1 MELKIFFDP
10 QSIAIVGASA
20 EEGKVGNAI
29 TKNILNLGYKGEVF
43 LVNPKHRE
51 LFNRKC
57 YASLSTIEEKID
69 LAIIVIPAKFV
80 LAEIEN
86 NAKKIKNF
94 VIISA
99 GFSEIGITGKE
110 EEKKILALAQK
121 NKLNILGPNC
131 LGFIVPSLKLNASFA
146 GGMPQAGGISF
157 ISQSGALAVALLDR
171 AKKENIKFSN
181 VISIGNKMQINEA
194 NLLEF
199 MAEDKNTQVVGMYL
213 EGIKK
218 GKRFMAVAQKV
229 SKLKPIIIL
238 KVGKSAKTQ
247 KAISS
252 HTGALA
258 GDDETISAV
267 FKKVGILRAD
277 NLEEFFDLFNL
288 INETKKAPNQKVA
301 VITNA
306 GGVGVLTAD
315 AFQGKG
321 IQLVD
326 LEEKTKKE
334 LRTFLPSAASVENP
348 IDILG
353 DASQE
358 RYQKAL
364 AVIDKVSSI
373 GSIICIL
380 TPQEQTPTE
389 KIADTIIEF
398 KKRTTKTIVTIFL
411 GGDRVEKSILKL
423 KENGVCN
430 FSFPDQAIK
439 AMDEYYYWNEFKKF
453 KIKNSQQVI
462 NQKRRSKVMR
472 IIQEAQK
479 ENRRAL
485 YFSEAQEIMDM
496 YGINSIPYLN
506 ILPKNK
512 EIDFSDKQSIFENKI
527 DFPVVL
533 KVDSD
538 KILHKTDKGG
548 LVLNIKNQKQLM
560 QVLQEMRNK
569 FPEERFILQPMSS
582 QGTEIIVGIKQDAN
596 FGPVVVYGLGGIY
609 TELLHQVDYL
619 IPPLN
624 LDQIENSLRQDKL
637 NFLFQKTR
645 GQEKYNLEE
654 MAQLLYG
661 ISFLALEIP
670 EIKEFDINP
679 LIIYNN
685 NQKAVAV
692 DIKIII
698 K

>member
-1 MELKIFFDP
+1 MELKIFFNP

-57 YASLSTIEEKID
+57 YTSLSTIEEKID

-358 RYQKAL
+358 RYQKTL

-380 TPQEQTPTE
+380 TPQ
-389 KIADTIIEF
+389 
-398 KKRTTKTIVTIFL
+398 
-411 GGDRVEKSILKL
+411 
-423 KENGVCN
+423 
-430 FSFPDQAIK
+430 
-439 AMDEYYYWNEFKKF
+439 
-453 KIKNSQQVI
+453 
-462 NQKRRSKVMR
+462 
-472 IIQEAQK
+472 
-479 ENRRAL
+479 
-485 YFSEAQEIMDM
+485 
-496 YGINSIPYLN
+496 
-506 ILPKNK
+506 
-512 EIDFSDKQSIFENKI
+512 
-527 DFPVVL
+527 
-533 KVDSD
+533 
-538 KILHKTDKGG
+538 
-548 LVLNIKNQKQLM
+548 
-560 QVLQEMRNK
+560 
-569 FPEERFILQPMSS
+569 
-582 QGTEIIVGIKQDAN
+582 
-596 FGPVVVYGLGGIY
+596 
-609 TELLHQVDYL
+609 
-619 IPPLN
+619 
-624 LDQIENSLRQDKL
+624 
-637 NFLFQKTR
+637 
-645 GQEKYNLEE
+645 
-654 MAQLLYG
+654 
-661 ISFLALEIP
+661 
-670 EIKEFDINP
+670 
-679 LIIYNN
+679 
-685 NQKAVAV
+685 
-692 DIKIII
+692 
-698 K
+698 

>member
-1 MELKIFFDP
+1 MDLKNFFNP

-29 TKNILNLGYKGEVF
+29 TKNILNLGYKGKVF
-43 LVNPKHRE
+43 LVNPKHQE
-51 LFNRKC
+51 LFNKKC
-57 YASLSTIEEKID
+57 YSSLSAIKEKVE

-80 LAEIEN
+80 LNEIEN
-86 NAKKIKNF
+86 NAEKIKNF

-99 GFSEIGITGKE
+99 GFSEIGIKGKE
-110 EEKKILALAQK
+110 EEKKILALAEK

-146 GGMPQAGGISF
+146 GGMPQSGGISF

-181 VISIGNKMQINEA
+181 IISIGNKMQINEA

-199 MAEDKNTQVVGMYL
+199 MAEDKNTQVIGMYL
-213 EGIKK
+213 EGIKE
-218 GKRFMAVAQKV
+218 GREFMAVAQKV
-229 SKLKPIIIL
+229 SKAKPVIIL
-238 KVGKSAKTQ
+238 KVGKSDKTQ

-258 GDDETISAV
+258 GDDEVISAV
-267 FKKVGILRAD
+267 FKKTGILRAH

-288 INETKKAPNQKVA
+288 INENKKSPNKEVV

-321 IQLVD
+321 IQLAD
-326 LEEKTKKE
+326 LDEKIKEE
-334 LRTFLPSAASVENP
+334 LREFLPLASSVENP

-364 AVIDKVSSI
+364 AVIDKISSV

-389 KIADTIIEF
+389 KIADEIIKF
-398 KKRTTKTIVTIFL
+398 KQKTNKVIVTIFL
-411 GGDRVEKSILKL
+411 GGDKVEKSILKL
-423 KENGVCN
+423 KKNGICN
-430 FSFPDQAIK
+430 FSFPDQAVK
-439 AMDEYYYWNEFKKF
+439 AMDGYYRWNEFKKL
-453 KIKNSQQVI
+453 KIKNSQQII
-462 NQKRRSKVMR
+462 NQKRRAKVMQ
-472 IIQEAQK
+472 IIQEAQA
-479 ENRRAL
+479 ENRKAL

-496 YGINSIPYLN
+496 YGINSISYLN
-506 ILPKNK
+506 ILPKDN
-512 EIDFSDKQSIFENKI
+512 EVDFSDKQSVFENKI
-527 DFPVVL
+527 NFPVVL

-538 KILHKTDKGG
+538 KVLHKTDKGG
-548 LVLNIKNQKQLM
+548 LRLNIENQEQLV
-560 QVLQEMRNK
+560 QALQEMKNK
-569 FPEERFILQPMSS
+569 FSGERLIVQPMTN
-582 QGTEIIVGIKQDAN
+582 QGAEIIVGIKQDAN
-596 FGPVVVYGLGGIY
+596 FGAVIVYGLGGIY

-619 IPPLN
+619 VPPLS
-624 LDQIENSLRQDKL
+624 LSQIEDSLQKGKL
-637 NFLFQKTR
+637 SFLFQKTR
-645 GQEKYNLEE
+645 GQEKYDLEE

-661 ISFLALEIP
+661 ISFLALEMP

-685 NQKAVAV
+685 KQKAVAV

-698 K
+698 R

>member
-1 MELKIFFDP
+1 MDLKNFFNP

-29 TKNILNLGYKGEVF
+29 TKNILNLGYKGKVF
-43 LVNPKHRE
+43 LVNPKHQE
-51 LFNRKC
+51 LFNKKC
-57 YASLSTIEEKID
+57 YSSLSAIKEKVE

-80 LAEIEN
+80 LNEIEN
-86 NAKKIKNF
+86 NAEKIKNF

-99 GFSEIGITGKE
+99 GFSEIGIKGKE
-110 EEKKILALAQK
+110 EEKKILALAEK

-146 GGMPQAGGISF
+146 GGMPQSGGISF

-181 VISIGNKMQINEA
+181 IISIGNKMQINEA

-199 MAEDKNTQVVGMYL
+199 MAEDKNTQVIGMYL
-213 EGIKK
+213 EGIKE
-218 GKRFMAVAQKV
+218 GKEFMAVAQKV
-229 SKLKPIIIL
+229 SKAKPVIIL
-238 KVGKSAKTQ
+238 KVGKSDKTQ

-258 GDDETISAV
+258 GDDEVISAV
-267 FKKVGILRAD
+267 FKKTGILRAH

-288 INETKKAPNQKVA
+288 INENKKSPNKEVV

-315 AFQGKG
+315 AFQGKS
-321 IQLVD
+321 IQLAD
-326 LEEKTKKE
+326 LDEKIKEE
-334 LRTFLPSAASVENP
+334 LREFLPLASSVENP

-364 AVIDKVSSI
+364 AVIDKISSV

-389 KIADTIIEF
+389 KIADEIIKF
-398 KKRTTKTIVTIFL
+398 KQKTNKVIVTIFL
-411 GGDRVEKSILKL
+411 GGDKVEKSILKL
-423 KENGVCN
+423 KKNGICN
-430 FSFPDQAIK
+430 FSFPDQAVK
-439 AMDEYYYWNEFKKF
+439 AMDGYYRWNEFKKL
-453 KIKNSQQVI
+453 KIKNSQQII
-462 NQKRRSKVMR
+462 NQKRRAKVMQ
-472 IIQEAQK
+472 IIQEAQA
-479 ENRRAL
+479 ENRKAL

-496 YGINSIPYLN
+496 YGINSISYLN
-506 ILPKNK
+506 ILPKDN
-512 EIDFSDKQSIFENKI
+512 EVDFSDKQSVFENKI
-527 DFPVVL
+527 NFPVVL

-538 KILHKTDKGG
+538 KVLHKTDKGG
-548 LVLNIKNQKQLM
+548 LRLNIENQEQLA
-560 QVLQEMRNK
+560 QALQEMKNK
-569 FPEERFILQPMSS
+569 FSGERLIVQPMTN
-582 QGTEIIVGIKQDAN
+582 QGAEIIVGIKQDAN
-596 FGPVVVYGLGGIY
+596 FGAVIVYGLGGIY

-619 IPPLN
+619 VPPLS
-624 LDQIENSLRQDKL
+624 LSQIEDSLQKGKL
-637 NFLFQKTR
+637 SFLFQKTR
-645 GQEKYNLEE
+645 GQEKYDLEE

-661 ISFLALEIP
+661 ISFLALEMP

-685 NQKAVAV
+685 KQKAVAV

-698 K
+698 R

>member
-1 MELKIFFDP
+1 MDLKNFFNP

-29 TKNILNLGYKGEVF
+29 TKNILNLGYKGKVF
-43 LVNPKHRE
+43 LVNPKHQE
-51 LFNRKC
+51 LFNKKC
-57 YASLSTIEEKID
+57 YSSLSAIKEKVE

-80 LAEIEN
+80 LNEIEN
-86 NAKKIKNF
+86 NAEKIKNF

-99 GFSEIGITGKE
+99 GFSEIGIKGKE
-110 EEKKILALAQK
+110 EEKKILALAEK

-146 GGMPQAGGISF
+146 GGMPQSGGISF

-181 VISIGNKMQINEA
+181 IISIGNKMQINEA

-199 MAEDKNTQVVGMYL
+199 MAEDKNTQVIGMYL
-213 EGIKK
+213 EGIKE
-218 GKRFMAVAQKV
+218 GKEFMAVAQKV
-229 SKLKPIIIL
+229 SKAKPVIIL
-238 KVGKSAKTQ
+238 KVGKSDKTQ

-258 GDDETISAV
+258 GDDEVISAV
-267 FKKVGILRAD
+267 FKKTGILRAH

-288 INETKKAPNQKVA
+288 INENKKSPNKEVV

-321 IQLVD
+321 IQLAD
-326 LEEKTKKE
+326 LDEKIKEE
-334 LRTFLPSAASVENP
+334 LREFLPLASSVENP

-364 AVIDKVSSI
+364 AVIDKISSV

-389 KIADTIIEF
+389 KIADEIIKF
-398 KKRTTKTIVTIFL
+398 KQKTNKVIVTIFL
-411 GGDRVEKSILKL
+411 GGDKVEKSILKL
-423 KENGVCN
+423 KKNGICN
-430 FSFPDQAIK
+430 FSFPDQAVK
-439 AMDEYYYWNEFKKF
+439 AMDGYYRWNEFKKL
-453 KIKNSQQVI
+453 KIKNSQQII
-462 NQKRRSKVMR
+462 NQKRRAKVMQ
-472 IIQEAQK
+472 IIQEAQA
-479 ENRRAL
+479 ENRKAL

-496 YGINSIPYLN
+496 YGINSISYLN
-506 ILPKNK
+506 ILPKDN
-512 EIDFSDKQSIFENKI
+512 EVDFSDKQSVFENKI
-527 DFPVVL
+527 NFPVVL

-538 KILHKTDKGG
+538 KVLHKTDKGG
-548 LVLNIKNQKQLM
+548 LRLNIENQEQLA
-560 QVLQEMRNK
+560 QALQEMKNK
-569 FPEERFILQPMSS
+569 FSGERLIVQPMTN
-582 QGTEIIVGIKQDAN
+582 QGAEIIVGIKQDAN
-596 FGPVVVYGLGGIY
+596 FGAVIVYGLGGIY

-619 IPPLN
+619 VPPLS
-624 LDQIENSLRQDKL
+624 LSQIEDSLQKGKL
-637 NFLFQKTR
+637 SFLFQKTR
-645 GQEKYNLEE
+645 GQEKYDLEE

-661 ISFLALEIP
+661 ISFLALEMP

-685 NQKAVAV
+685 KQKAVAV

-698 K
+698 R